1 MTDTVRTPKPTE
13 RVDGMFRSDR
23 IGVRGPAWDSV
34 QKIAYPMRT
43 APAKLD
49 LGTGRDAAP
58 LLNRAKPT
66 MRKWGKKTQGFR
78 DRFSLHWP
86 TLGPRAGFHF
96 TVFFGIILGF
106 VGFGATLIYL
116 PRMLGM
122 STPVARVLGVNTEAP
137 TTSGTSGQ
145 NVKNTGALGDTRIDT
160 PLGAAAAGTAD
171 QSGIIDYFQDISDEE
186 FQTKIREAVKGYP
199 IESMLPDIFAQD
211 RLIATFLIGI
221 GRKES
226 AWGKRVPVLNGEDCL
241 NYWGYRGI
249 RDRMG
254 SGGHTC
260 FDNRKDAVETVAKRL
275 QKLIYS
281 EKLNTPEKLIVWKC
295 GYSCSGHS
303 RESVKKWISDVDY
316 YYQQFD
322 EYSAE

>member
-1 MTDTVRTPKPTE
+1 MSDAVRSPKPTE
-13 RVDGMFRSDR
+13 RVDGMFHSAR

-34 QKIAYPMRT
+34 QRLAYPIRT

-58 LLNRAKPT
+58 LINRAKPT
-66 MRKWGKKTQGFR
+66 MRQWGRKTQGFR
-78 DRFSLHWP
+78 DRFSFSWP
-86 TLGPRAGFHF
+86 TFGPRAGFHF
-96 TVFFGIILGF
+96 ALFFGIVLGF
-106 VGFGATLIYL
+106 IGLGATLIYL
-116 PRMLGM
+116 PRVLGM
-122 STPVARVLGVNTEAP
+122 STPVARVLGVNTEAAAPKTGETKSLTP
-137 TTSGTSGQ
+137 TAPDT
-145 NVKNTGALGDTRIDT
+145 ALGTT
-160 PLGAAAAGTAD
+160 ETGTTD
-171 QSGIIDYFQDISDEE
+171 QGDIIDYFQDISDAE
-186 FQTKIREAVKGYP
+186 FQAKIREAVKGYP

-322 EYSAE
+322 EYTTE